1 MDHHHDLL
9 TRAGRVPD
17 GWLAIARE
25 VLAAGDTERLGTLYD
40 ALDTGKTRTA
50 PHVFA
55 PAWIG
60 YEEADTAVVTAVVA
74 AAGAQACW
82 ATVRDAADRVYL
94 VQAADDLPTITAA
107 AQRALDGLVD
117 TPLVEVFGPGDPL
130 PAYHEHALLAATLL
144 WSRTPAPPV
153 RVARAFDG
161 AGDDG
166 PWFEPGH
173 ELVVDPA
180 ERKRLLDFLAAGDVV
195 LTADAPLED
204 VFSGAATVPASL
216 RSDGTWVWSDA
227 SRYYLD
233 RHQLA
238 PDTELVRHAVSG
250 SPRARLDPLARHHVR
265 AALTPYPA
273 DQEGTS

>member
-9 TRAGRVPD
+9 ARAGRVPD

-25 VLAAGDTERLGTLYD
+25 VLADGDTERLDMLYE
-40 ALDTGKTRTA
+40 ALDAGKTRTA
-50 PHVFA
+50 HHVFA
-55 PAWIG
+55 PARTG
-60 YEEADTAVVTAVVA
+60 YEEADSAVVNAVG
-74 AAGAQACW
+74 GAQACW
-82 ATVRDAADRVYL
+82 ATVRDGIDRVYL
-94 VQAADDLPTITAA
+94 VQAADDLPAITAA
-107 AQRALDGLVD
+107 AQHALDGLVD
-117 TPLVEVFGPGDPL
+117 TPMVEVFGPADPL

-144 WSRTPAPPV
+144 WSRTPAPPL

-180 ERKRLLDFLAAGDVV
+180 ERRRLLDFLAAGDVV
-195 LTADAPLED
+195 LTADAPLAD
-204 VFSGAATVPASL
+204 VFNGAAAVPASL

-233 RHQLA
+233 RYQLA
-238 PDTELVRHAVSG
+238 PDAELVRHAMSG
-250 SPRARLDPLARHHVR
+250 SPRGRLDPLARHHVR
-265 AALTPYPA
+265 AALTPHPA
-273 DQEGTS
+273 DQESAS